1 MYYFFLLSFTVLGAG
16 LKYIDNAFDE
26 RIFSKKVA
34 YVVAPL
40 LGILGAYTMM
50 IDAVSATIL
59 LAVVLGVLL
68 KGKIDN
74 FAFLSALLV
83 TVGILILAGV
93 QLLILPLIVLTLA
106 ALFDEVGND
115 IIDKKNYLTEGKQ
128 WQRCV
133 GYFFDQ
139 RWVMK
144 VVILSLAV
152 VNIVSFYFFVAMF
165 LFDGAYL
172 GVRWYSHVRLQTSKK
187 AQRDEK
193 QGIGV
198 SLYSSPQYSPAY
210 VDANKIFMT
219 PHMITKNMGSL
230 HDGSSLNIMKEHTGA
245 LPGNG

>member
-1 MYYFFLLSFTVLGAG
+1 M
-16 LKYIDNAFDE
+16 KYIDNAFDE
-26 RIFSKKVA
+26 QIFSKKVA

-68 KGKIDN
+68 KGKVDN
-74 FAFLSALLV
+74 YAFLSALLV
-83 TVGILILAGV
+83 TVSILILAGV

-115 IIDKKNYLTEGKQ
+115 IIDKKNYLIGGKR
-128 WQRCV
+128 WQQCI

-152 VNIVSFYFFVAMF
+152 VNIVSFYFFVSMF

-172 GVRWYSHVRLQTSKK
+172 GVRWYSNVRLQTSKK
-187 AQRDEK
+187 IRRDEK

-198 SLYSSPQYSPAY
+198 SLQSFPQHSPAY

-219 PHMITKNMGSL
+219 PHIITQNMGLL
-230 HDGSSLNIMKEHTGA
+230 HGGSSLDIAKEHTGVF
-245 LPGNG
+245 PGNG

>member
-1 MYYFFLLSFTVLGAG
+1 MYFFLVAYTLLGAG
-16 LKYIDNAFDE
+16 LKYIDDAFDE
-26 RIFSKKVA
+26 KIFNKKIA
-34 YVVAPL
+34 YAVAPL

-68 KGKIDN
+68 KGKVDN
-74 FAFLSALLV
+74 YAFLSALLV
-83 TVGILILAGV
+83 TVSILILAGV

-115 IIDKKNYLTEGKQ
+115 IIDKKNYLNGEKR
-128 WQRCV
+128 WQQCI

-152 VNIVSFYFFVAMF
+152 VNIVPFYFFAAMF

-172 GVRWYSHVRLQTSKK
+172 GVRWYSHIRLQTSKK
-187 AQRDEK
+187 VRRDEK
-193 QGIGV
+193 QGIRA

-210 VDANKIFMT
+210 VGANKIFMT
-219 PHMITKNMGSL
+219 PHMITEKMGSL
-230 HDGSSLNIMKEHTGA
+230 HGDSSLNIMKEHTGA